1 MNNSS
6 FFCDDRI
13 PNIIQL
19 SSFCE
24 KLESLSITLKAP
36 IYLLSKALGSD
47 TAYSYSHAIILLLPK
62 HYILVID
69 RNTDSQNC
77 HSNDFEDFFED
88 FIEDLGYL
96 SEKYGYR
103 QWLGRPREWK
113 GYIHK
118 CSLNDIS
125 NNLENL
131 ISQEQVPFIAER
143 RVELLISL
151 LIGSINDPEKVG
163 VETPNTILDK
173 VKKKIVLFD
182 GMQSSFIYGKVSKKR
197 VTIQG
202 LAGTGKTELR

>member
-13 PNIIQL
+13 SNPTQL

-96 SEKYGYR
+96 
-103 QWLGRPREWK
+103 
-113 GYIHK
+113 
-118 CSLNDIS
+118 
-125 NNLENL
+125 LEQL
-131 ISQEQVPFIAER
+131 
-143 RVELLISL
+143 
-151 LIGSINDPEKVG
+151 
-163 VETPNTILDK
+163 
-173 VKKKIVLFD
+173 
-182 GMQSSFIYGKVSKKR
+182 
-197 VTIQG
+197 
-202 LAGTGKTELR
+202 